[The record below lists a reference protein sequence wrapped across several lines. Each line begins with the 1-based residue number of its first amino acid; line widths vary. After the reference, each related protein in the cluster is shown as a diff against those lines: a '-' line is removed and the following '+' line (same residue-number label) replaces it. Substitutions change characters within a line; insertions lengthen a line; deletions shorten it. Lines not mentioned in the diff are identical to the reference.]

1 MSAETSRPVI
11 ASAQQ
16 APQRLPLGRRARLL
30 ATVSVRLDA
39 VSTSETPR

>member
-1 MSAETSRPVI
+1 MSVETSQLVI

-16 APQRLPLGRRARLL
+16 APQRLPLVRRARLV

-39 VSTSETPR
+39 VSTSEMPR